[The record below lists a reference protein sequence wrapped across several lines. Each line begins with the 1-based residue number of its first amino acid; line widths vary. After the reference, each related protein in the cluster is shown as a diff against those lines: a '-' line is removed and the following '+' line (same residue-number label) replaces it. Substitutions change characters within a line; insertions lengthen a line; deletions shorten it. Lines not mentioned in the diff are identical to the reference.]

1 MLKNPLMAKLR
12 AEISPE
18 DEMLIDESFALADRI
33 HFLLEKHG
41 ITSIHIS
48 NAVKSIRSQT
58 R

>member
-1 MLKNPLMAKLR
+1 VGAKDQFGESARDSEIPL
-12 AEISPE
+12 
-18 DEMLIDESFALADRI
+18 
-33 HFLLEKHG
+33 LLEKHG